1 MKSFYVGI
9 KGVFVRKGKVLILKR
24 QDSDGVVFWDMPGG
38 RINDDEDIENALHR
52 ELEEELGVT
61 GASIGELLTAFNL
74 PNYYRDGHGLMLLY
88 YRVSVPVFAI
98 KLSDE
103 HIDYKWVSREEL
115 LKMLGEGQII
125 NEGIQMAVS
134 LAAE

>member
-9 KGVFVRKGKVLILKR
+9 KGVFVKDGKVLILKR
-24 QDSDGVVFWDMPGG
+24 QDSDGVMFWDMPGG
-38 RINDDEDIENALHR
+38 RINEDEDIEDALHR
-52 ELEEELGVT
+52 ELEEELGVI
-61 GASIGELLTAFNL
+61 GVVVGELMTAFNL
-74 PNYYRDGHGLMLLY
+74 PNYNRDGHGLMILY
-88 YRVSVPVFAI
+88 YRVSSTVFTI

-103 HIDYKWVSREEL
+103 HIAYKWVSRDEL
-115 LKMLGEGQII
+115 LNMLGEGQII

>member
-9 KGVFVRKGKVLILKR
+9 KGVFVKDEKVLILKR

-52 ELEEELGVT
+52 ELKEELGVT
-61 GASIGELLTAFNL
+61 GVLIGEVLTAFRL
-74 PNYYRDGHGLMLLY
+74 PNYNRDGHGLMILY
-88 YRVSVPVFAI
+88 YRVSSPVFTI
-98 KLSDE
+98 KLNDE
-103 HIDYKWVSREEL
+103 HIDYKWVSRDEL
-115 LKMLGEGQII
+115 LNMLGVGQII